1 MDNTSQGIYIL
12 RLNTVSVSIYMFLF
26 ELLQKLKLEK
36 NQNDR
41 IFSPSSPLSAS
52 TLFPNDNQK

>member
-1 MDNTSQGIYIL
+1 MDNTSQVIYTL
-12 RLNTVSVSIYMFLF
+12 RVNTVSIFMYVFLF
-26 ELLQKLKLEK
+26 GLLQKLKLEK

-41 IFSPSSPLSAS
+41 IFSLPLLSAS

>member
-1 MDNTSQGIYIL
+1 MDNTSQGIYTL
-12 RLNTVSVSIYMFLF
+12 RVNTVSVFIYMFLF

-36 NQNDR
+36 NKNDR
-41 IFSPSSPLSAS
+41 IFSLPLLSAS

>member
-1 MDNTSQGIYIL
+1 MDNTSQVIYTL
-12 RLNTVSVSIYMFLF
+12 RVNRVSIFMHMFLF
-26 ELLQKLKLEK
+26 GFLQKLKLEK

-41 IFSPSSPLSAS
+41 IFSLPLLLAS

>member
-1 MDNTSQGIYIL
+1 MDNTSQGIYTL
-12 RLNTVSVSIYMFLF
+12 RVNTVSVFIYMFLF

-41 IFSPSSPLSAS
+41 IFSLPLLSAS
-52 TLFPNDNQK
+52 TLFPK

>member
-1 MDNTSQGIYIL
+1 MDNTSQVIYTL
-12 RLNTVSVSIYMFLF
+12 RVNRVSIFMYMFLF
-26 ELLQKLKLEK
+26 GFLQKLKLEK

-41 IFSPSSPLSAS
+41 IFSLPLLLAS